1 MDVMAEAV
9 EISAAHADAAER
21 SIRPL
26 TVISPPALSWQ
37 LAWRSVRMLPRYADL
52 LYTLTAHRIK
62 VRYKQSLLGPAWA
75 IAQPLAMMLVFAAVF
90 STIVRV
96 PTNGH
101 PFPVFAYS
109 GLLPWTAFAA
119 AVGSASTSLVAHAS
133 LVTRVYFPR
142 EILPITYIA
151 AAVFDL
157 AVASTVLLAMVLYY
171 QVAVTPALLWIVP
184 ILILL
189 AGVALAVSLMLCAI
203 HARYRDVGVAMP
215 LLLQIWFFASPVI
228 YPLTAVPASWRRVYT
243 LNPMAGIVDGFRSA
257 VLEGRTPDL
266 AALGSAL
273 AIVAV
278 GLPFAYLWFKH
289 VDATMA
295 DLV

>member
-1 MDVMAEAV
+1 MAETVQLSTAP
-9 EISAAHADAAER
+9 AHAAGNDTRA
-21 SIRPL
+21 L
-26 TVISPPALSWQ
+26 TVFAPAALSWQ
-37 LAWRSVRMLPRYADL
+37 LAWRSLAVLPRYTNL

-75 IAQPLAMMLVFAAVF
+75 IFQPLAMMLVFAAVF
-90 STIVRV
+90 STVIRV
-96 PTNGH
+96 PTGGH

-109 GLLPWTAFAA
+109 ALLPWTAFAT
-119 AVGSASTSLVAHAS
+119 AVGSASTSLVAHAG

-142 EILPITYIA
+142 EILPLTYIA
-151 AAVFDL
+151 VAIFDL
-157 AVASTVLLAMVLYY
+157 AVASTVLLAMVVYY
-171 QVAVTPALLWIVP
+171 QIPLTAALLWIPP

-189 AGVALAVSLMLCAI
+189 AGVALTVSLALCTI

-215 LLLQIWFFASPVI
+215 LLLQVWFFSSPVL
-228 YPLTAVPASWRRVYT
+228 YPLSAVPAAWQSIYT
-243 LNPMAGIVDGFRSA
+243 LNPMAGIIDGFRSV

-273 AIVAV
+273 AVVTV
-278 GLPFAYLWFKH
+278 GLLVAYLWFKH

>member
-1 MDVMAEAV
+1 MAEAV
-9 EISAAHADAAER
+9 GLATAPAHTVANDTRA
-21 SIRPL
+21 L
-26 TVISPPALSWQ
+26 TVIAPPALSWQ
-37 LAWRSVRMLPRYADL
+37 LVWRSLAVLPRYTDL

-75 IAQPLAMMLVFAAVF
+75 IFQPLAMMLVFAAVF
-90 STIVRV
+90 STVLRV
-96 PTNGH
+96 PTGGH

-109 GLLPWTAFAA
+109 ALLPWTAFAA
-119 AVGSASTSLVAHAS
+119 AVGSGSTSLVAHAG

-151 AAVFDL
+151 AAIFDL
-157 AVASTVLLAMVLYY
+157 AVASTVLMAMVVYY
-171 QVAVTPALLWIVP
+171 QIPVTAALLWIPP

-189 AGVALAVSLMLCAI
+189 AGVALTVSLALCTI
-203 HARYRDVGVAMP
+203 HARYRDVGVGMP
-215 LLLQIWFFASPVI
+215 L
-228 YPLTAVPASWRRVYT
+228 YPLTAVPAAWRSIYT
-243 LNPMAGIVDGFRSA
+243 LNPMAGIIDGFRSA

-273 AIVAV
+273 AVVTV
-278 GLPFAYLWFKH
+278 GLPVAYLWFKH

>member
-1 MDVMAEAV
+1 MTE
-9 EISAAHADAAER
+9 AAELSTAGPLGGGDDSR
-21 SIRPL
+21 VL
-26 TVISPPALSWQ
+26 TVIEPAALSRQ
-37 LAWRSVRMLPRYADL
+37 LVWRSLAVLPRYADL

-75 IAQPLAMMLVFAAVF
+75 ICQPLAMMLVFAAVF
-90 STIVRV
+90 STVIRV
-96 PTNGH
+96 PTSGH
-101 PFPVFAYS
+101 AFPVFAYS
-109 GLLPWTAFAA
+109 ALLPWTAFAA
-119 AVGSASTSLVAHAS
+119 AVGSASTSLVAHAV

-151 AAVFDL
+151 SAIFDL
-157 AVASTVLLAMVLYY
+157 TVASTVLLAMIVYY
-171 QVAVTPALLWIVP
+171 QIPLTAALLWIPP

-189 AGVALAVSLMLCAI
+189 AGVALTVSLILCTI

-215 LLLQIWFFASPVI
+215 LLLQVWFFASPVL
-228 YPLTAVPASWRRVYT
+228 YPLSAVPAAWRSIYL
-243 LNPMAGIVDGFRSA
+243 LNPMAGIIDGFRSV
-257 VLEGRTPDL
+257 VLEGRAPDL

-273 AIVAV
+273 AVVTV
-278 GLPFAYLWFKH
+278 GLPVAYLWFKH

>member
-1 MDVMAEAV
+1 MAEAV
-9 EISAAHADAAER
+9 EISAAVVRAVGDD
-21 SIRPL
+21 SRPL
-26 TVISPPALSWQ
+26 TVIAPPALSLQ
-37 LAWRSVRMLPRYADL
+37 LAWRSLRMLPRYADL

-75 IAQPLAMMLVFAAVF
+75 IFQPLAMMVVFAAVF
-90 STIVRV
+90 STIVRM
-96 PTNGH
+96 PTGGH

-109 GLLPWTAFAA
+109 ALLPWTAFAA
-119 AVGSASTSLVAHAS
+119 AVGSASTSLVAHAG

-142 EILPITYIA
+142 EILPLTYIA

-157 AVASTVLLAMVLYY
+157 AVASTVLLAMVVYY
-171 QVAVTPALLWIVP
+171 QILVTPALLWILP
-184 ILILL
+184 ILVLL
-189 AGVALAVSLMLCAI
+189 AGVALAVSLTLCAV

-215 LLLQIWFFASPVI
+215 LLLQIWFFASPVL
-228 YPLTAVPASWRRVYT
+228 YPLSAVPAAWRPFYM
-243 LNPMAGIVDGFRSA
+243 LNPMAGIIDGFRGA
-257 VLEGRTPDL
+257 VLEGRAPDL
-266 AALGSAL
+266 AALGSSFAVV
-273 AIVAV
+273 IV